1 MAQFF
6 RSGWRFMLAGIAAAL
21 ILLGL
26 AQALSNFFAAPSA
39 PLVSIGGAFI
49 DIIPP
54 WVKDAAIALFGVYDK
69 IALFATM
76 FLVVLLLAAGLGLL
90 AKKHRT
96 AAQLAVAVLGLGA
109 SAVVISRAATTLFD
123 AVPTLAGTLAG
134 VLVLGWLTTWARAAA
149 DAPAEARA
157 TDGNDDAGAP
167 AASTDRRR
175 FMLGAAG
182 SAVLGAAL
190 LIGGRAASGIR
201 GGVDTIRKA
210 IRLPAPATPAP
221 ALPDGVS
228 SPVPGMPKFVT
239 DNANFYRI
247 DTALSVPRVDPST
260 WRLRVY
266 GLVDQEL
273 DLSFDDL
280 LAEDLVEADVT
291 LTCVSNPVGGD
302 LAGNARWLGLP
313 VRRLLERAGVDPSAD
328 MVLSRSVDG
337 FTAGTPIEALTDD
350 RNSLIA
356 VGMNGEPLPAEH
368 GFPVRMV
375 VPGLYGYVSAT
386 KWLSELKVTRYAD
399 DRAYWTD
406 RGWSE
411 KGPIKLA
418 SRVDVP
424 RSFASVPAGEVMIG
438 GTAWAQQRGISAV
451 EVKLDDGPWQQ
462 ADLAADGGIDLW
474 RQWSFTWSDATPG
487 RHAVTVRATDGD
499 GNVQT
504 SDRADPVPN
513 GASGWH
519 RIDFTVTE
527 D

>member
-1 MAQFF
+1 MARFF

-21 ILLGL
+21 MLLGL
-26 AQALSNFFAAPSA
+26 AQALSNFFAAHSA

-76 FLVVLLLAAGLGLL
+76 FLVVLVLAAGLGLL

-96 AAQLAVAVLGLGA
+96 GAQLAVAVLGLGA
-109 SAVVISRAATTLFD
+109 SAVVISRAATTVFD

-134 VLVLGWLTTWARAAA
+134 VLMLGWLATRARAVAS
-149 DAPAEARA
+149 A
-157 TDGNDDAGAP
+157 TDGNDDASAP

-210 IRLPAPATPAP
+210 IRLPAPTASAP
-221 ALPDGVS
+221 PLPDGVS
-228 SPVPGMPKFVT
+228 APVPGMPKFVT
-239 DNANFYRI
+239 DNDDFYRI
-247 DTALSVPRVDPST
+247 DTALSVPRVDPAT

-266 GLVDQEL
+266 GLVGQEL
-273 DLSFDDL
+273 DLSFEDL

-337 FTAGTPIEALTDD
+337 FTAGTPIEALTDG

-424 RSFASVPAGEVMIG
+424 RSFASVPAGEVVIG

-462 ADLAADGGIDLW
+462 AALAADGGIDQW

-487 RHAVTVRATDGD
+487 RHTVSVRATDGD
-499 GNVQT
+499 GVLQA
-504 SDRADPVPN
+504 SERADPVPN

-527 D
+527 E